1 MGTNEM
7 TPDVDDLLQARLDG
21 ELRDPQQQDALR
33 RLEQER
39 PEVRTRAAALVTLDE
54 WLDTARTATPPP
66 DLVKSVMSRVGPRV
80 LEFRRPAP
88 AGAIGGGTMKK
99 GMIGVAAAAALAFV
113 YFAVNGFPIADNS
126 QGAIGAAKRYN
137 AEQIT
142 SGDVQVGD
150 TAVQNFIQ
158 SETFARLIKDPNAV
172 KLLQDAGFR
181 ENLAKVADL
190 SKSGALHDALS
201 DAAFREAL
209 AREGLGQALADSALN
224 SYLKDPGFAQE
235 LRDSGLMRD
244 LAGKELSKELGG
256 KLASELISKYPLI
269 AGALKDQ
276 RFVDAFNRYDL
287 GSALK
292 DAGFAKYL
300 TDPGIAQALS
310 APAFEAALRNP
321 GFEAALKDAGFVSA
335 LRDAG
340 FADALSR
347 ESFGQA
353 LDQALRGGLKGDL
366 KGGLESELKGDLT
379 RGSLQQR

>member
-1 MGTNEM
+1 M
-7 TPDVDDLLQARLDG
+7 THDVDDLLQARLDG

-39 PEVRTRAAALVTLDE
+39 PEVRTRAAALHTLEE
-54 WLDTARTATPPP
+54 WLDTARVATPPA
-66 DLVKSVMSRVGPRV
+66 DLVETVMSRVRPRV
-80 LEFRRPAP
+80 LQFKRPAP
-88 AGAIGGGTMKK
+88 AGALGGGTMKK
-99 GMIGVAAAAALAFV
+99 GMIGVAAAAALAFA
-113 YFAVNGFPIADNS
+113 YFAMNGFPTVDNS

-181 ENLAKVADL
+181 ENLSKVADL
-190 SKSGALHDALS
+190 SKSGSLHDALA
-201 DAAFREAL
+201 DANFREAL
-209 AREGLGQALADSALN
+209 AREGLGQALSDSALK
-224 SYLKDPGFAQE
+224 SYLTNPAFAKE
-235 LRDSGLMRD
+235 LRDSGLASE
-244 LAGKELSKELGG
+244 LAAQKLSAELGG
-256 KLASELISKYPLI
+256 RLAAELMSKYPLVSS
-269 AGALKDQ
+269 ALKNQ
-276 RFVDAFNRYDL
+276 QFVDAFNKYDL
-287 GSALK
+287 GSALR
-292 DAGFAKYL
+292 DAGMYRYL

-310 APAFEAALRNP
+310 SPAFEAALRNP
-321 GFEAALKDAGFVSA
+321 SFEAALKDAGFVAA

-353 LDQALRGGLKGDL
+353 LDQALRGELKGDL
-366 KGGLESELKGDLT
+366 KGGLESELKGGLKGDLT
-379 RGSLQQR
+379 KSGLRQ